1 MFDRCGSGTPHQA
14 TFDRMHRAWVQ
25 SKVPWPQVYDTEMLV
40 SGADLSRPV
49 VVDIGGHTGVD
60 LMNVLQAHPDWPSG
74 ALVLQDRPEVVA
86 KVEVDERIKVIVR
99 DMWLCYMDSN
109 DLRENLK

>member
-14 TFDRMHRAWVQ
+14 TFDRMHRAWIQ

-40 SGADLSRPV
+40 SEADLSRPV

-60 LMNVLQAHPDWPSG
+60 LMNVLQAHPDLPSG
-74 ALVLQDRPEVVA
+74 ALVLQDRPEVIA
-86 KVEVDERIKVIVR
+86 KVAVDERIKVMVR
-99 DMWLCYMDSN
+99 DMWLCSMDSN
-109 DLRENLK
+109 DLRKNLE